1 MQCCPFGI
9 AVMSIVFM
17 LNAVVILIHV
27 TPKPSRVQ
35 MESLNGIC
43 RSGFWFG
50 CLWIWEKECY
60 TLIFILCVW
69 YK

>member
-1 MQCCPFGI
+1 
-9 AVMSIVFM
+9 M

-27 TPKPSRVQ
+27 TPKPSRFQ

-50 CLWIWEKECY
+50 CLWIREKECY